1 MKISIAKKRIIYTL
15 AVTLVVVFSTTFAI
29 LMTLE
34 RTDYRNYLQ
43 GEYSKNMYELINSV
57 QNIEDDLSKVAVAGT
72 KDQNIA
78 IFEEIFRYASNAS
91 DKLHSLPI
99 PIETQSETSR
109 FLGQVGDFCHALIRS
124 SMEGKELSDEQYALI
139 DSLNS
144 QSYNL
149 TQSLGNI
156 LQQINEGRVQ
166 WGEIRK
172 KVSGVLAKTDET
184 LVSEKFKGIQKQ
196 ITQYPALIYD
206 GPFSDN
212 VLEISPRVNDEKE
225 VPKEQ
230 IIDFLKKVFGEDRV
244 EKIEEKK
251 SEGSTRI
258 EAYGFNILLK
268 GRKKEENIVCD
279 VSKKGGKIIYL
290 LDNKSMNKPTIDE
303 EKAKDIG
310 TNFLKNI
317 GYKSMTPT
325 YALKYEDTMVISYV
339 YNIEDIAVY
348 TDQVKLKIA
357 LDDGSIIG
365 MEAEKYLVSHIENR
379 NLPQIKV
386 SAEEGRKKIGK
397 NVKINNI
404 RLAIIPTEL
413 NAEVL
418 CYEYTA
424 THKDDVFKVYINVV
438 NGEPQRIMKI
448 INTPNGQLTM

>member
-78 IFEEIFRYASNAS
+78 IFEDIFRYASSAN

-109 FLGQVGDFCHALIRS
+109 FLSQVGDFCHTLIRS
-124 SMEGKELSDEQYALI
+124 SMEGKEISDEQYNLI

-172 KVSGVLAKTDET
+172 KVTGVLAKTDET

-196 ITQYPALIYD
+196 VTQYPALIYD

-251 SEGSTRI
+251 SEGTTRI
-258 EAYGFNILLK
+258 EAYSFNILLK

-290 LDNKSMNKPTIDE
+290 LDNKSMNRPTIDE

-325 YALKYEDTMVISYV
+325 YTLKYEDTMVINYV

-413 NAEVL
+413 NTEVL